1 MTGHSCGIWNYRS
14 VPKPTDFLSLIIQDI
29 HRKIVLQQHVLA
41 HRSAIYCL
49 KYDCRSDYLI
59 SASDDYTIKIWS
71 LRSSQPSLSVPL
83 LRHTLR
89 GHLAEIIE
97 VDVSI
102 DNHLMVSVDADCTL
116 VIWCL
121 RTGQPLVSFRGSR
134 RNRVISGL
142 SFIPIPQPSEFPNE
156 KDGWLLVS
164 SYGCGLHF
172 IRYTHTL
179 VVSENEIGLGVDG
192 FVECCCSIRL
202 HPTTTFNTRESDTGF
217 SNNTSAVVLD
227 VSPGGHHVAVGC
239 TDHSVRMF
247 TFSEGGCPIS
257 AGRLS
262 AHEDDVNSVA
272 FSNSG
277 VQLATGSADGGSCWL
292 WNLRAGL
299 WTGLELKLRKR
310 PKSRPCV
317 LRWSCKDTY
326 LAVCLK
332 SGAVNVFS
340 GRNGE
345 RVAILTGHEG
355 AVYAV
360 ATSPL
365 CEEILATG
373 GADGRFYIWRF
384 GTSAAVIPSILFFYR
399 FPAPQPTTD
408 LGITWLQSTE
418 LEVPLAG
425 ATGTATSD
433 SLQGSATVAVEDD
446 EERRRIRGEG
456 GLQSQR
462 ITCCVAMPTANGP
475 GFLVATKAGVISL
488 FAPSQEIES
497 VKRLSGAEPP
507 PYEEQFL
514 HWEMD
519 NAALREV
526 SQPSNTVALALGSPA
541 SSQSFNAGSTSQVQ
555 QPQQHQQPQQ
565 QDAYSSYSNSN
576 DYSITGIFQPP
587 PCVLFQLVHEP
598 SGVPFSRLP
607 PAYLTTLRGYP
618 YSPDRQ
624 IAQVPGRYAF
634 RPIDARPTTM
644 VDDDGEEVV
653 VDDIQFANNVPS
665 TYCCPAPLPS
675 STPRDYTKTYLWC
688 CHWLSGKDD
697 LICPL
702 SKNDVKL
709 ELDKFLIRQ
718 ESEKKASREGL
729 QTLTHSIPSLTNKD
743 VDGATT
749 APVEN
754 AIRSAAALDE
764 TQSSSLVV
772 LVGEVG
778 GGDGDE
784 GGVFRL
790 PGDSLLDM
798 DGGEVAD
805 DSENDSD
812 WSAHRD
818 AEAGW
823 GSSRTRRN
831 RPPTT
836 RSRTRRWHLEAA
848 EQPPSTSRHRSDVE
862 LASPL
867 LNGSLDDSVIRRS
880 ARQRQRLRRERQ
892 NQLSLATQLEAVRTL
907 RRARRSERLRRFR
920 RQRGLPET
928 VTMLRRSAT
937 MPRDVTEPVALN
949 SLEDLEMNDEVVEV
963 ADAIPA
969 NPKERTKQQI
979 IRSIDFINSHHVDL
993 PLLEPPPNGF
1003 PGVSNPTGGVT
1014 PGPLDSEPVSWLG
1027 PHLDWLSATKPS
1039 ASPYVPQLG
1048 DRLVYVMRGHK
1059 EYLSRAWHEGSVPA
1073 IDVINS
1079 DGGCLEAE
1087 RLPLPWEQ
1095 NSTLPGYLC
1104 CHVSEMAVHFMR
1116 TTNALSNRRPHST
1129 AFTSSSLRHRN
1140 ATSANTTSTGRFTQ
1154 SLVRASPAPIDP
1166 VTDTTDAVDSFVR
1179 LVSLR
1184 LVVER
1189 QQPYSSL
1196 TDSEVRSLS
1205 PLPKEIFIRY
1215 HDVDGVLDFLVLR
1228 SVFDEAI
1235 NRSWNAGDVF
1245 ICPVENVWWRGR
1257 VLRDFSVFNP
1267 STSSSTLSLSPSDP
1281 WLGVRVR
1288 WLENH
1293 ETGAAHEPLLPPS
1306 LSDCPGVESLEG
1318 GFDGDVVITFSDCL
1332 SPWDMHPWVS
1342 RLPISDDPTTTFS
1355 SVFMHSGEIRIPVD
1369 RLTRLFGSRGSQP
1382 MSVSSLE
1389 PSTSFNHTNTTFGEV
1404 IERIK
1409 AVLDKL
1415 MTLNAAVAFNS
1426 PVDLAAFPNYI
1437 VVNPNLVD
1445 LLFIR
1450 NRLENLFYRQSEAI
1464 RFDLEQIFKNALR
1477 YNEPTSLI
1485 VRQAQLVT
1493 SLALKA
1499 ISDAS
1504 FNLDKLMDN
1513 YISAVAVDPQ
1523 LDPAF
1528 EVPQNSSSST
1538 LPAVH
1543 EAEDD
1548 EEGEGE
1554 EEGVEE
1560 EQEASIEDAPVVL
1573 PSTSSPDSPPAV
1585 TTKRSRSSENSTHL
1599 APASKRTALN
1609 GTGGS
1614 RYPLRTLTAHPPPPP
1629 PLPLHSTETEAGDAL
1644 DWRKVCRQ
1652 LLREVKRDRRSF
1664 FFREPVNINQY
1675 ATYRQ
1680 IIQNP
1685 MDLGSVQTRL
1695 LQHAPQGD
1703 IDTYSGPR
1711 QFLED
1716 LELIV
1721 NNSRLF
1727 NRDSDTQVYS
1737 DTRWLSRWIKKV
1749 ARKRLSLYL
1758 GDDSLPAFGESA
1770 QYDSNN
1776 DNEVHQRLRS
1786 LRPSTRASLPV
1797 ATVPEPVNIS
1807 NGVGQMPERNREAAT
1822 VDVYSGGVGRIR
1834 ASRGRK
1840 SRRSLRTH
1848 GTPHSTTSSSSSTS
1862 ASTSVGRSTHR
1873 RSLRTCYTLEA
1884 PRRSSRRRLCRAQV
1898 EEGEQLTRLR
1908 PRRSAALRHYYEVD
1922 EEDGEEERSSQD
1934 GEGICPC
1941 GGSCLHLDDGYNC
1954 IPIWGKGL
1962 GRIRGLKRSVGVIVT
1977 SGSGRLRE
1985 SPGLFLVGD
1994 GALVVGRGLRVVDA
2008 LSISLWVL

>member
-1 MTGHSCGIWNYRS
+1 MAGHSCGIWSYRS
-14 VPKPTDFLSLIIQDI
+14 VPKPIGFLSLIMQDVY
-29 HRKIVLQQHVLA
+29 RRMVLQQHVLA

-49 KYDCRSDYLI
+49 KYDRRSDYLI

-71 LRSSQPSLSVPL
+71 LRSPKPGLSVPL

-142 SFIPIPQPSEFPNE
+142 GFLPIPQPSEFPNE

-179 VVSENEIGLGVDG
+179 MVSENEVGFGVDG
-192 FVECCCSIRL
+192 FVEHCCSIRL
-202 HPTTTFNTRESDTGF
+202 HPTTTFTTRESDSGL
-217 SNNTSAVVLD
+217 SSGTSAVVLD

-277 VQLATGSADGGSCWL
+277 VQLATGSSDGGSCWL

-299 WTGLELKLRKR
+299 WTGMELKLRKR

-332 SGAVNVFS
+332 SGAVNVFN
-340 GRNGE
+340 GRNGD
-345 RVAILTGHEG
+345 RLAIFTGHEG

-365 CEEILATG
+365 CEEVLATG

-384 GTSAAVIPSILFFYR
+384 GPSASVTPSILFFYR

-418 LEVPLAG
+418 LEVPLVG
-425 ATGTATSD
+425 ATGAAMSD
-433 SLQGSATVAVEDD
+433 SLQGSLTMAVEDE
-446 EERRRIRGEG
+446 EERRRIRGDG

-462 ITCCVAMPTANGP
+462 ITCCVAMPSASGP

-488 FAPSQEIES
+488 FAPSQETEPA
-497 VKRLSGAEPP
+497 KRLSGAEPP

-526 SQPSNTVALALGSPA
+526 TQPSSNVALALGSPA
-541 SSQSFNAGSTSQVQ
+541 SSQSFNAGSTSQIH
-555 QPQQHQQPQQ
+555 QPQQHQQSQQ
-565 QDAYSSYSNSN
+565 QDIYSSNSNSN
-576 DYSITGIFQPP
+576 DSSVTGVFQPP
-587 PCVLFQLVHEP
+587 PGVLFQLVHES

-618 YSPDRQ
+618 YSSDRQ
-624 IAQVPGRYAF
+624 VAQVPGRRGF

-653 VDDIQFANNVPS
+653 VDDIQFAVNVPS
-665 TYCCPAPLPS
+665 TYCCPTPIS
-675 STPRDYTKTYLWC
+675 SSAQRDYNKTYLWC
-688 CHWLSGKDD
+688 CHWLSGEDD

-702 SKNDVKL
+702 SRKDVKL
-709 ELDKFLIRQ
+709 ELDKFLLRQ
-718 ESEKKASREGL
+718 ESEKNASREGL
-729 QTLTHSIPSLTNKD
+729 QALTLSISSLVDGD
-743 VDGATT
+743 VDSAAI
-749 APVEN
+749 APVESTVQ
-754 AIRSAAALDE
+754 AVATLGE
-764 TQSSSLVV
+764 TQSSSSVILVSD
-772 LVGEVG
+772 VG
-778 GGDGDE
+778 GGDRGGGDA
-784 GGVFRL
+784 FRL
-790 PGDSLLDM
+790 PSDSLLDA

-812 WSAHRD
+812 WSAHMD
-818 AEAGW
+818 AEVGW
-823 GSSRTRRN
+823 GSSRTRRS
-831 RPPTT
+831 RVPTT
-836 RSRTRRWHLEAA
+836 RSRTRRLQLEAA
-848 EQPPSTSRHRSDVE
+848 EQPPSASRHRNNVE

-867 LNGSLDDSVIRRS
+867 PNGLLDDSVIRRS
-880 ARQRQRLRRERQ
+880 ARQRQRRRRERQ

-920 RQRGLPET
+920 RQRGLSET

-937 MPRDVTEPVALN
+937 MPRGATEPVVLN

-963 ADAIPA
+963 ADAIPV
-969 NPKERTKQQI
+969 NPREQIKQQL
-979 IRSIDFINSHHVDL
+979 IRSIDFITSHHVDL

-1003 PGVSNPTGGVT
+1003 LGVSNLTGDAT
-1014 PGPLDSEPVSWLG
+1014 PGLLDSESVSWLG

-1073 IDVINS
+1073 IDVINP
-1079 DGGCLEAE
+1079 DGGYLEAE

-1095 NSTLPGYLC
+1095 NLALPGYLC
-1104 CHVSEMAVHFMR
+1104 CYISEMAVHFMR
-1116 TTNALSNRRPHST
+1116 TTNAVSNRRPHSN
-1129 AFTSSSLRHRN
+1129 ASTSSSLRHRN
-1140 ATSANTTSTGRFTQ
+1140 AASTNSTSTSRITQ
-1154 SLVRASPAPIDP
+1154 SLVRASPASIDG
-1166 VTDTTDAVDSFVR
+1166 VTDVTDAADSFVR

-1184 LVVER
+1184 LIVER
-1189 QQPYSSL
+1189 QQPYASL
-1196 TDSEVRSLS
+1196 ADSETRSQTPLS
-1205 PLPKEIFIRY
+1205 KEIFIRY

-1235 NRSWNAGDVF
+1235 NRSWSAGDVF

-1267 STSSSTLSLSPSDP
+1267 STSSSSTPPLSPIDP

-1306 LSDCPGVESLEG
+1306 LSDCPAVESLEG
-1318 GFDGDVVITFSDCL
+1318 GFDGDVVITFSDSL

-1355 SVFMHSGEIRIPVD
+1355 SVFMHSGDIRIPVD

-1382 MSVSSLE
+1382 MAVPSSE

-1415 MTLNAAVAFNS
+1415 MTLNAAAAFNG

-1450 NRLENLFYRQSEAI
+1450 NRLESLFYRQSEAI

-1504 FNLDKLMDN
+1504 FSLDKLMDN
-1513 YISAVAVDPQ
+1513 YTSAVTLDPQ
-1523 LDPAF
+1523 LDPTF

-1538 LPAVH
+1538 LPAVQ
-1543 EAEDD
+1543 EAED
-1548 EEGEGE
+1548 EEEGGGGGGEGE
-1554 EEGVEE
+1554 EEGAEE
-1560 EQEASIEDAPVVL
+1560 EREALVDNVPDVAL
-1573 PSTSSPDSPPAV
+1573 PSTSAPDTTNAA
-1585 TTKRSRSSENSTHL
+1585 TTKRSRPSENSTDL
-1599 APASKRTALN
+1599 TPAPKR
-1609 GTGGS
+1609 GTLDEIGAS
-1614 RYPLRTLTAHPPPPP
+1614 RYPLRTLTAPPPPP
-1629 PLPLHSTETEAGDAL
+1629 PPPPSHSTETGTDDAL
-1644 DWRKVCRQ
+1644 DWRRVCRQ

-1664 FFREPVNINQY
+1664 FFREPVNVNQY
-1675 ATYRQ
+1675 ETYRE
-1680 IIQNP
+1680 IIRNP

-1695 LQHAPQGD
+1695 LQHSRQGD
-1703 IDTYSGPR
+1703 AGTYSGPR
-1711 QFLED
+1711 QFLND

-1727 NRDSDTQVYS
+1727 NRDSETQVYS

-1758 GDDSLPAFGESA
+1758 GDDSLPASGESA
-1770 QYDSNN
+1770 QDDNN
-1776 DNEVHQRLRS
+1776 DDTEVHPRLQS
-1786 LRPSTRASLPV
+1786 LRPTTRASLRRSHENTGAV
-1797 ATVPEPVNIS
+1797 TAGPEPISIS
-1807 NGVGQMPERNREAAT
+1807 NGVGRTHNRNSEVAT
-1822 VDVYSGGVGRIR
+1822 GDVHSGGVGRFR
-1834 ASRGRK
+1834 ACRGRK
-1840 SRRSLRTH
+1840 PRRSLRSH
-1848 GTPHSTTSSSSSTS
+1848 GTSRSTTSSSPSTS
-1862 ASTSVGRSTHR
+1862 ASVSASVGCSTRR
-1873 RSLRTCYTLEA
+1873 RSLRSCHTPEA
-1884 PRRSSRRRLCRAQV
+1884 PRRSSRRRLCRSQGQEEEQV
-1898 EEGEQLTRLR
+1898 SRLR
-1908 PRRSAALRHYYEVD
+1908 PRRTAATAVRHYYEVD
-1922 EEDGEEERSSQD
+1922 EEDGEEEGSSQNAED
-1934 GEGICPC
+1934 IME
-1941 GGSCLHLDDGYNC
+1941 
-1954 IPIWGKGL
+1954 
-1962 GRIRGLKRSVGVIVT
+1962 
-1977 SGSGRLRE
+1977 E
-1985 SPGLFLVGD
+1985 EEE
-1994 GALVVGRGLRVVDA
+1994 
-2008 LSISLWVL
+2008 

>member
-1 MTGHSCGIWNYRS
+1 MNNRHDLTYNDIEPQC
-14 VPKPTDFLSLIIQDI
+14 LSLDVYK
-29 HRKIVLQQHVLA
+29 RIVLQQHVLA

-49 KYDCRSDYLI
+49 KYDRRSDYLI

-71 LRSSQPSLSVPL
+71 LRSPKPDLSVPL

-142 SFIPIPQPSEFPNE
+142 SFLPVLRPSELPNE
-156 KDGWLLVS
+156 KEGWLLVS

-179 VVSENEIGLGVDG
+179 TVSENEFGFGADG
-192 FVECCCSIRL
+192 FVEHCCSIRL
-202 HPTTTFNTRESDTGF
+202 HPTTTFTTRESDSG
-217 SNNTSAVVLD
+217 SSSGTSAVVLD
-227 VSPGGHHVAVGC
+227 VSPGG
-239 TDHSVRMF
+239 
-247 TFSEGGCPIS
+247 CPVS

-262 AHEDDVNSVA
+262 AHDDDVNSVS

-277 VQLATGSADGGSCWL
+277 VQLATGSSDGGSCWL

-299 WTGLELKLRKR
+299 WTGTELKLRKR

-326 LAVCLK
+326 IAVCLK
-332 SGAVNVFS
+332 SGAVNIFD

-365 CEEILATG
+365 CEEVLATG

-384 GTSAAVIPSILFFYR
+384 GPSTAVVPSILFFYR
-399 FPAPQPTTD
+399 FPAPQPITD

-425 ATGTATSD
+425 ATGMATSD
-433 SLQGSATVAVEDD
+433 LLQGSLGASMEDE
-446 EERRRIRGEG
+446 EERRRFRGDG

-462 ITCCVAMPTANGP
+462 ITCCIAMPTANGP

-488 FAPSQEIES
+488 FAPSQEVEP

-519 NAALREV
+519 AAALREV
-526 SQPSNTVALALGSPA
+526 PQPSNNVALALGSPA

-555 QPQQHQQPQQ
+555 QPQQHHQLQQ
-565 QDAYSSYSNSN
+565 QDVNSSNGNSN
-576 DYSITGIFQPP
+576 DDSVTGVFQPP
-587 PCVLFQLVHEP
+587 LGVLFQLVHEP

-618 YSPDRQ
+618 YSSARQ
-624 IAQVPGRYAF
+624 IAQVPGRQAF
-634 RPIDARPTTM
+634 SPIDARPTTM
-644 VDDDGEEVV
+644 EDDGEEVV
-653 VDDIQFANNVPS
+653 VDDIQLAANVPS
-665 TYCCPAPLPS
+665 TYCCPTPIPS
-675 STPRDYTKTYLWC
+675 SAQRDYNKTYLWC
-688 CHWLSGKDD
+688 CHWLSGEDD

-702 SKNDVKL
+702 SRNDVKL
-709 ELDKFLIRQ
+709 ELSKFLSRQ
-718 ESEKKASREGL
+718 ESEKEASREVSQAPNL
-729 QTLTHSIPSLTNKD
+729 STSSL
-743 VDGATT
+743 VDGHVDST
-749 APVEN
+749 AIPPVESTVQ
-754 AIRSAAALDE
+754 SAAALGE
-764 TQSSSLVV
+764 TQSSSSLAV
-772 LVGEVG
+772 LVGDAG
-778 GGDGDE
+778 GGDGE
-784 GGVFRL
+784 GDNVFRL
-790 PGDSLLDM
+790 SSDPLLDA
-798 DGGEVAD
+798 DGGEVVD

-812 WSAHRD
+812 WSAHMG
-818 AEAGW
+818 EEVGW

-831 RPPTT
+831 RIPTT
-836 RSRTRRWHLEAA
+836 RSRTRRLQLEAV
-848 EQPPSTSRHRSDVE
+848 EQPSSTSRHRTNAE

-867 LNGSLDDSVIRRS
+867 MNSSLDDSVIRRS
-880 ARQRQRLRRERQ
+880 ARQRQRRRRERQ

-920 RQRGLPET
+920 RQRGLSET

-937 MPRDVTEPVALN
+937 ITTGETESVPLN

-963 ADAIPA
+963 ADAIPV
-969 NPKERTKQQI
+969 NPKERIKQQL
-979 IRSIDFINSHHVDL
+979 IRSIDFITSHHVDL

-1003 PGVSNPTGGVT
+1003 SGVSNPTGDAT
-1014 PGPLDSEPVSWLG
+1014 PGPLDSESTSWLG

-1048 DRLVYVMRGHK
+1048 DRLVYVVRGHK
-1059 EYLSRAWHEGSVPA
+1059 EYLSRAWHEGSVPT
-1073 IDVINS
+1073 IDVINPD
-1079 DGGCLEAE
+1079 DGYLEAE

-1095 NSTLPGYLC
+1095 NPALPKGELLSVILVLIQASLVQGYLC
-1104 CHVSEMAVHFMR
+1104 CRISEMAVHFMR
-1116 TTNALSNRRPHST
+1116 TTTASSNRRPHSNT
-1129 AFTSSSLRHRN
+1129 STSSSLRHRN
-1140 ATSANTTSTGRFTQ
+1140 ATSTNSTSTGRFTQ
-1154 SLVRASPAPIDP
+1154 SLVRASPAAVDA
-1166 VTDTTDAVDSFVR
+1166 VTDVTDSADSFVR

-1189 QQPYSSL
+1189 QQPYSYL
-1196 TDSEVRSLS
+1196 ADSGIRPQT

-1228 SVFDEAI
+1228 GVFDEAI

-1257 VLRDFSVFNP
+1257 VLRNFSAFNP
-1267 STSSSTLSLSPSDP
+1267 STSSSSALPLPQIDP

-1306 LSDCPGVESLEG
+1306 LSNCSAVESLEG
-1318 GFDGDVVITFSDCL
+1318 GFDGDVVITFSDSL

-1355 SVFMHSGEIRIPVD
+1355 SVFMHSGDIRIPVD

-1382 MSVSSLE
+1382 IAVSSSE
-1389 PSTSFNHTNTTFGEV
+1389 PSTSSNNTNTTFGEV

-1415 MTLNAAVAFNS
+1415 MTLNAAAAFNN

-1450 NRLENLFYRQSEAI
+1450 SRLESLFYRQSEAI

-1485 VRQAQLVT
+1485 VRQAHLVT

-1499 ISDAS
+1499 ISDAN

-1513 YISAVAVDPQ
+1513 YTLAVTLDPQ

-1538 LPAVH
+1538 LPAVQ
-1543 EAEDD
+1543 EVD
-1548 EEGEGE
+1548 EGE
-1554 EEGVEE
+1554 EEEEEEEEE
-1560 EQEASIEDAPVVL
+1560 EQEEEEVGEEEHSMFVDDVPDVVV
-1573 PSTSSPDSPPAV
+1573 PSTSTPSTTTAAS
-1585 TTKRSRSSENSTHL
+1585 TKRSRPPENRTDL
-1599 APASKRTALN
+1599 APVSKRRSLD
-1609 GTGGS
+1609 GSGES
-1614 RYPLRTLTAHPPPPP
+1614 RYPLRTLTAPPPPP
-1629 PLPLHSTETEAGDAL
+1629 PSLPSHSTERRVDAL
-1644 DWRKVCRQ
+1644 DWRRVCRQ
-1652 LLREVKRDRRSF
+1652 LLREVKRDRRSY
-1664 FFREPVNINQY
+1664 FFREPVNVNQY
-1675 ATYRQ
+1675 ATYRE
-1680 IIQNP
+1680 IIRNP
-1685 MDLGSVQTRL
+1685 MDLASVQTRL
-1695 LQHAPQGD
+1695 LQHSRQGD
-1703 IDTYSGPR
+1703 VATYSGPR

-1727 NRDSDTQVYS
+1727 NRDSETQVYS
-1737 DTRWLSRWIKKV
+1737 DTRWLSRWIQKV
-1749 ARKRLSLYL
+1749 AKKRLSLYL
-1758 GDDSLPAFGESA
+1758 GDDSLPASGEST
-1770 QYDSNN
+1770 QEDNN
-1776 DNEVHQRLRS
+1776 DDTDVHPRLRS
-1786 LRPSTRASLPV
+1786 VRPTTRASLRRLHENTDGTTTVAVPV
-1797 ATVPEPVNIS
+1797 SIS
-1807 NGVGQMPERNREAAT
+1807 NGVGQAHNRSNGRT
-1822 VDVYSGGVGRIR
+1822 TGDVHSGSVGGTR
-1834 ASRGRK
+1834 ACRGRK
-1840 SRRSLRTH
+1840 YRRSLRTR
-1848 GTPHSTTSSSSSTS
+1848 GTSRSTTSSSSSTS
-1862 ASTSVGRSTHR
+1862 ASATASVGHFTRS
-1873 RSLRTCYTLEA
+1873 RSLRNSCILTA
-1884 PRRSSRRRLCRAQV
+1884 PRRSSRRRLCHPQELV
-1898 EEGEQLTRLR
+1898 EEGRGSRLR
-1908 PRRSAALRHYYEVD
+1908 PRRIAAAAVRHYYEVD
-1922 EEDGEEERSSQD
+1922 EEDGEEERSSQIYED
-1934 GEGICPC
+1934 IE
-1941 GGSCLHLDDGYNC
+1941 
-1954 IPIWGKGL
+1954 
-1962 GRIRGLKRSVGVIVT
+1962 
-1977 SGSGRLRE
+1977 E
-1985 SPGLFLVGD
+1985 EE
-1994 GALVVGRGLRVVDA
+1994 
-2008 LSISLWVL
+2008 